1 MTTQRVKEILETT
14 GIPVAYLAFTNET
27 ARPCPF
33 ICYFYA
39 GDDDFLADNSNYVSI
54 NRLIVE
60 LYTDY
65 KDFTLEKK
73 VEETLNAAGFVFSR
87 EESYINTEQ
96 MFQIVYESEVIING

>member
-27 ARPCPF
+27 AQPCPF

-39 GDDDFLADNSNYVSI
+39 GDDDFLADNTNYVSI

-65 KDFTLEKK
+65 KDFSLEKT
-73 VEETLNAAGFVFSR
+73 VEETLNAAGLVFSR
-87 EESYINTEQ
+87 EESYISTEQ